1 MATTPGT
8 ASATEAATTAEPS
21 SNAAASTEVADEGAT
36 SAEGGSAPPG
46 ASASLTQPPQVQ
58 AASPLAVGSTSQ
70 STGTDAHSG
79 PRKESGT
86 DSSHGVQA
94 ASPSGQ
100 GPADPDTSSCAACA
114 AKLAQAANEPEPP
127 APVPPITPAM
137 ARPTGPLPDFSAID
151 QATNKHVV
159 YDESAVKEQEML
171 FKIAVR
177 SEMQRLVV
185 GALRLGAY
193 ILAALLVVRFWHLV
207 GPSWARWLSEG
218 DLQAMDKM
226 LFSSAFG
233 GFVLSYLKDTIS
245 SK

>member
-8 ASATEAATTAEPS
+8 ASATEAASIAEPS
-21 SNAAASTEVADEGAT
+21 ANSAASTEVAGDDAK
-36 SAEGGSAPPG
+36 SAEGGSASP
-46 ASASLTQPPQVQ
+46 AVSASLTQPPQGQ
-58 AASPLAVGSTSQ
+58 TASPLTAGSTSQ
-70 STGTDAHSG
+70 STGADARSG

-86 DSSHGVQA
+86 DSTLGAQA
-94 ASPSGQ
+94 ASPSDP
-100 GPADPDTSSCAACA
+100 GPADPDTSACAACA

-185 GALRLGAY
+185 RGLRLGAY
-193 ILAALLVVRFWHLV
+193 ILAALLVVRFWHLI
-207 GPSWARWLSEG
+207 GPSWGRWLSEG